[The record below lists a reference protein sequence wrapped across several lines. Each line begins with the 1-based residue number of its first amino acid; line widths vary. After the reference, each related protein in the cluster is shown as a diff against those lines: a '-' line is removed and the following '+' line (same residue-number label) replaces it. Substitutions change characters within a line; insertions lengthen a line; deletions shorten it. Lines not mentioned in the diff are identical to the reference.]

1 MRILHVLAETGYS
14 GGEQQLEFLVRHL
27 VDRGHENALV
37 LPAGARFSSVGED
50 LGIPIFTANLRRPW
64 AIGPLV
70 ALRRVASRYA
80 PDVLHFGCG
89 RSLLWGG
96 VACAG
101 LKVPL
106 RITTRRIDYP
116 IGRAPWRAGRY
127 RRLVDH
133 TAANCESVRR
143 RVIDAGVPADR
154 VTLVHEGIDVEPW
167 LGVLEDRQQARAKL
181 GIVDDAIVISCAATL
196 RPRKGQRI
204 LIEAFAGLVD
214 AHSRAELWLAGDG
227 TDREAL
233 RAEVSTRGLEQRI
246 RIPGVVKPVRDLYAA
261 SDLFV
266 MPSYNEGLSNAC
278 LEASAAGLP
287 LVVSSVGGLPEIV
300 EAGVTGDVV
309 PPGDAQALH
318 ASLNRYLADAELRR
332 TFGAAGRDR
341 TCARFT
347 AQRMSEGMEALFER
361 LVAAAGTSQR
371 HD

>member
-1 MRILHVLAETGYS
+1 MRVLHVLAETGYS

-27 VDRGHENALV
+27 VARGHENALV
-37 LPAGARFSSVGED
+37 LPVGARFGAVGDD
-50 LGIPIFTANLRRPW
+50 LGIPIFRANLRKPW
-64 AIGPLV
+64 ALAPLWSVRRHV
-70 ALRRVASRYA
+70 ARYR

-96 VACAG
+96 VACLG
-101 LKVPL
+101 LSIPL

-143 RVIDAGVPADR
+143 RVVDAGVPEDR
-154 VTLVHEGIDVEPW
+154 VTLVHEGIDVAPW
-167 LGVLEDRQQARAKL
+167 LDVPAERDAARARL
-181 GIVDDAIVISCAATL
+181 GIASDALVVSCAATL

-204 LIEAFAGLVD
+204 LIEAFAGLTDV
-214 AHSRAELWLAGDG
+214 HPTAELWLAGDG
-227 TDREAL
+227 SDRDAL
-233 RAEVSTRGLEQRI
+233 RGEVSRRGLDERI

-287 LVVSSVGGLPEIV
+287 MVVSSVGGLPEIV

-309 PPGDAQALH
+309 PPGDAQALQ

-332 TFGAAGRDR
+332 TSGLAGCER
-341 TCARFT
+341 TCSRFT

-361 LVAAAGTSQR
+361 LLRDPAPS
-371 HD
+371 